1 MHILKYIFKA
11 MLITYILF
19 IFFAKND
26 DGVKETSEKTST
38 SDVDVKDLSP
48 TALALKKDYDYIWE
62 EPLEEPLEEL
72 SKKQDALRETEKNE
86 NIRIG
91 NEVRNTS
98 IVIKCNDINTK
109 SFLDKDLIFVFND
122 GKVFYITKSVFYD
135 ANKFGE
141 EINRSLKSGDFEDY
155 SIKGKLFS
163 FTSTQITLFYPFS
176 PGDKI
181 EYNIDTNNLLYT
193 DPKHEHPVK
202 KLTCTVIKKQKDI

>member
-1 MHILKYIFKA
+1 MRHIRQINTVGQEY
-11 MLITYILF
+11 Y
-19 IFFAKND
+19 
-26 DGVKETSEKTST
+26 GV
-38 SDVDVKDLSP
+38 VI
-48 TALALKKDYDYIWE
+48 AE